1 MDRRVVSPNEPGTP
15 VPTTRL
21 APSPTGAL
29 HLGNARTFLVN
40 WALARQS
47 GWRIV
52 LRIEDLDTPRV
63 KSGVIEQTI
72 DTLHWLGM
80 DWDDEAPLQ
89 SSDLAPYR
97 DAMDSLARAGRVF
110 PCALTRTQ
118 IAEAAGAPHE
128 DSGEVRFDASLRPA
142 SIPSSFDDEQTSW
155 RLVVP
160 EGAVEFDD
168 AFLGAQSISPAT
180 TVGDFVVWT
189 QRGQP
194 SYQLAVTIDDHR
206 QGITHVVRGSDLV
219 DSAARQT
226 LIRRALGI
234 ERDPVYCHL
243 PLVRGEDGRRLAKR
257 HGDTRIDHYR
267 ERGVP
272 AERVIALIARWC
284 GVPGP
289 HESMS
294 AGEFASR
301 LSLGTMSREDVTFT
315 PEDDRWLL
323 DAASR

>member
-63 KSGVIEQTI
+63 KPGVIEQTI
-72 DTLHWLGM
+72 DTLRWLGM

-128 DSGEVRFDASLRPA
+128 DSGEVRFDASLRPT
-142 SIPSSFDDEQTSW
+142 SIPDSFDDERTNW

-168 AFLGAQSISPAT
+168 AFLGPRSISPAT

-234 ERDPVYCHL
+234 ETDPTYLHL
-243 PLVRGEDGRRLAKR
+243 PLVRGADGRRLAKR

-272 AERVIALIARWC
+272 PERVIALIARWC
-284 GVPGP
+284 GIPKQNELV
-289 HESMS
+289 S
-294 AGEFASR
+294 ASDFASG
-301 LSLGTMSREDVTFT
+301 LSLDTMSREDVTFT

>member
-1 MDRRVVSPNEPGTP
+1 MQRPANKANEPETP

-40 WALARQS
+40 WALARQN
-47 GWRIV
+47 GWKVV

-63 KSGVIEQTI
+63 KPGVIEQTI
-72 DTLHWLGM
+72 RTLRWLGM
-80 DWDDEAPLQ
+80 DWDEQAPLQ
-89 SSDLAPYR
+89 SADLTPYR
-97 DAMDSLARAGRVF
+97 EAMSKLARAGRVF
-110 PCALTRTQ
+110 PCSLSRTE
-118 IAEAAGAPHE
+118 ISEAAGAPH
-128 DSGEVRFDASLRPA
+128 DGSGESRFDASLRP
-142 SIPSSFDDEQTSW
+142 SDFPRSFDDEGTNW

-160 EGAVEFDD
+160 AGDITFTDG
-168 AFLGAQSISPAT
+168 FLGPQSVSPAKS
-180 TVGDFVVWT
+180 VGDFVVWT
-189 QRGQP
+189 QRSQP

-206 QGITHVVRGSDLV
+206 QGVTHVVRGSDLV

-234 ERDPVYCHL
+234 ERDPAYTHL

-272 AERVIALIARWC
+272 PERLIALIARWC
-284 GVPGP
+284 GLPGR
-289 HESMS
+289 HEQLS
-294 AGEFASR
+294 ASDFASG
-301 LSLGTMSREDVTFT
+301 LSLDTMSREDVTFT